1 MKLEPRQLGW
11 HFHFGLRPL
20 WSSAARARRSWLF
33 NLCAVAP
40 LGWFAIPLASL
51 SAQEPATEI
60 VSPIVVASP
69 SSVAG
74 SGSEQDG
81 IIRVA
86 TLPEY
91 LLAPDDDGSEVPLTA
106 PQLIDPQ
113 ELISELAAEAEGEA
127 SAVVQES
134 AAAESEAADTASEGE
149 PGLDAGDDGLQ
160 LPELGSFLTGLARRH
175 IPHTFSDN
183 KKWNRTAER
192 WDGLEFELDGL
203 RLETR
208 RRRKTVNHGNWQRY
222 DVELLD
228 PNREFVIR
236 LNRLETREDG
246 RLVADVDIT
255 SYVKA
260 HGRFARWNHGVQLIS
275 LGVDA
280 RARITLNVVVSLGTE
295 LDFSQVP
302 PAVVLDPIVES
313 SRLSFQ
319 DFEVDRIG
327 EIGGDVAQWLGDQCE
342 GILRAKVED
351 QQEKITSKLN
361 RAIDRNR
368 DDLRLS
374 VVELTQSEWGRLV
387 ERQMAA
393 KQEEN

>member
-1 MKLEPRQLGW
+1 MKIMPRRFRSALP
-11 HFHFGLRPL
+11 FSPVRLRSQTAL
-20 WSSAARARRSWLF
+20 ARRFTPKCLCVAASWL
-33 NLCAVAP
+33 LV
-40 LGWFAIPLASL
+40 LTVTSL
-51 SAQEPATEI
+51 SAQEPSSEL

-69 SSVAG
+69 AG
-74 SGSEQDG
+74 RSETASDDSG

-86 TLPEY
+86 TLPDY
-91 LLAPDDDGSEVPLTA
+91 LLAPSDDDSEVPLTA

-113 ELISELAAEAEGEA
+113 ELAAELAAEAQQTAPSEPVADEQA
-127 SAVVQES
+127 DAQELV
-134 AAAESEAADTASEGE
+134 ETE
-149 PGLDAGDDGLQ
+149 PAIEAGDDGLQ
-160 LPELGSFLTGLARRH
+160 LPELGAFLTGLARRH

-183 KKWNRTAER
+183 KKWGKTAER

-222 DVELLD
+222 DVRLLD

-246 RLVADVDIT
+246 RLLADVDIS
-255 SYVKA
+255 SYVQA

-280 RARITLNVVVSLGTE
+280 RARLNLNVVVSLGTE

-302 PAVVLDPIVES
+302 PAVVFDPIVES

-327 EIGGDVAQWLGDQCE
+327 EIGGDVAEWLGDQCE
-342 GILRAKVED
+342 GTIRARVED
-351 QQEKITSKLN
+351 QQEKITAKLN

-374 VVELTQSEWGRLV
+374 VVELTQNEWGRLV
-387 ERQMAA
+387 ERQIAA
-393 KQEEN
+393 QQKQN